1 MSSINS
7 ISSVNIKNI
16 FKNDNLTNLVILLTI
31 ILIVGYLTNK
41 NYDAIV
47 FLFVSSCL
55 LFLLCKNIVYSL
67 TISIILTNLLITL
80 DYIKISEGF
89 KESMKKKKESMRNK
103 KKKNNNNNNNN
114 NNSNNSN
121 SNNNSNSSNS
131 SNNSSRDLKS
141 KYKINK

>member
-7 ISSVNIKNI
+7 ISSVNIKNV

-89 KESMKKKKESMRNK
+89 KESIKKKSVEKNKESMKNKNKNK
-103 KKKNNNNNNNN
+103 KK
-114 NNSNNSN
+114 
-121 SNNNSNSSNS
+121 
-131 SNNSSRDLKS
+131 
-141 KYKINK
+141 IN

>member
-7 ISSVNIKNI
+7 ITSVNVKNI

-89 KESMKKKKESMRNK
+89 KESIKKKESVEKNKESMKNKNKNK
-103 KKKNNNNNNNN
+103 KKIEN
-114 NNSNNSN
+114 
-121 SNNNSNSSNS
+121 
-131 SNNSSRDLKS
+131 
-141 KYKINK
+141 